1 MKRFILLSI
10 MAISMVSC
18 SRYVLKSSGALNGSN
33 LESYKSFKMQSI
45 SKDELPKGITDTDLT
60 RLYRALGNELT
71 KRGYTYVS
79 GNGSA
84 DLTIHV
90 GLSKKQHL
98 ETDVSSSG
106 VGLGVGVGGPRPG
119 YGGYNYYGPTPY
131 THSYFGTST
140 ATTELVTDGILVVD
154 LVDNSN
160 NNHVF
165 CSQISAKIDG
175 EQLILKDNEQLAK
188 AAAKAF
194 KKFPV
199 PVIK

>member
-1 MKRFILLSI
+1 